1 MHDLR
6 KMTEII
12 QFIEDIYRKNSAVS
26 STYHDLCIKHAN
38 LSSLVVKVGC
48 LTYFLSIVL
57 YQSSSAISYI
67 CNGIV
72 TPAMGL
78 YFPLIE
84 EYPSGS
90 VQLTL
95 LVIYNYFILFID
107 YFVLV
112 AYDLMIFIVFVNM
125 PMTSEI
131 IQRRLIEMEL
141 VLLDDAVNKTNNGKH
156 HLLDIIC
163 MHAKYNE

>member
-1 MHDLR
+1 MNDLR

-12 QFIEDIYRKNSAVS
+12 HFITEIYRKNADAASN
-26 STYHDLCIKHAN
+26 YHDICGKHAYW
-38 LSSLVVKVGC
+38 SSLVAKVGC
-48 LTYFLSIVL
+48 CTYFSTITI
-57 YQSSSAISYI
+57 YQSPSAIAYI

-72 TPAMGL
+72 TPAMGV
-78 YFPLIE
+78 YFPLIN
-84 EYPSGS
+84 EYPSGN

-95 LVIYNYFILFID
+95 LVIYNYFILCCCYFI
-107 YFVLV
+107 LV

-125 PMTSEI
+125 PMSSEI

-141 VLLDDAVNKTNNGKH
+141 VLQNDAVNKTNNGKH